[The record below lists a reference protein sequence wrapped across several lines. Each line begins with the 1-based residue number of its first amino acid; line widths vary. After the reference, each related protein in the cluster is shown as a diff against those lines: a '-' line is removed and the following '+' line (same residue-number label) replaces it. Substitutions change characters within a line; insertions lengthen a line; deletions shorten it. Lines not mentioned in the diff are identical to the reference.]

1 MRLLATIG
9 FASLLTLSAHAV
21 DNKELYE
28 KLDIMTHVID
38 RIKTSYVDEISDT
51 TLVED
56 AIEGML
62 TALDPHSSYLPEDA
76 MKSMTEQTKGE
87 FGGLGIEVTM
97 DRGVVKVVSPIEGT
111 PAYEAG
117 VEAGDLIIQIDGKDV
132 QGQTLSE
139 AVDQMRGKVGSDIKL
154 KVFRESERKAMDIT
168 ITRDIIK
175 IIPVKSR
182 LERDGVGYLRI
193 TTFNE
198 HVGKQIKKHLNDLK
212 KENEGEPLQGLV
224 LDLRN
229 NPGGLLSQAVAA
241 SDAFLEQG
249 EIVSTR
255 GRIENQN
262 QRYNARSGDVMEGA
276 PIVVLIN
283 GGSASASEIVAGAL
297 QDHNRAL
304 VLGTKSFGKGSVQT
318 IMQLPGNSGM
328 RLTTA
333 LYYTPSGR
341 SIQAKGIEPDI
352 EVKPLKVEDV
362 DVSDRPSEASLKG
375 HIELEKMLEEAG
387 EKLSSKDKKDKKDER
402 PYDYQL
408 ERAIDMVKALELWS
422 KKS

>member
-1 MRLLATIG
+1 MRLLATVG

-262 QRYNARSGDVMEGA
+262 QRYNARSGDVMDGA

>member
-1 MRLLATIG
+1 MRLFATVG

-139 AVDQMRGKVGSDIKL
+139 AVEQMRGKVGSDIKL

-198 HVGKQIKKHLNDLK
+198 HVGKQIKKHLTDLK

-262 QRYNARSGDVMEGA
+262 QRYNARSGDVMNGA

-304 VLGTKSFGKGSVQT
+304 VLGTQSFGKGSVQT

-408 ERAIDMVKALELWS
+408 ERAIDMAKAMELWS

>member
-1 MRLLATIG
+1 MRFLATLG
-9 FASLLTLSAHAV
+9 FASLLAVSANAS
-21 DNKELYE
+21 NEALYE

-51 TLVED
+51 SLVED

-111 PAYEAG
+111 PAYDAG
-117 VEAGDLIIQIDGKDV
+117 VEAGDLIIKIDDKDV
-132 QGQTLSE
+132 QGLTLSE
-139 AVDQMRGKVGSDIKL
+139 AVDMMRGKVGSDIKV
-154 KVFRESERKAMDIT
+154 KVFRESERKALDIV

-182 LERDGVGYLRI
+182 LERGGVGYLRI

-198 HVGKQIKKHLNDLK
+198 HVGREIKKHLKDLI
-212 KENEGEPLQGLV
+212 KENEGEALSGLV

-262 QRYNARSGDVMEGA
+262 QRYNARSGDHMNGS

-297 QDHNRAL
+297 QDHKRAL
-304 VLGTKSFGKGSVQT
+304 VIGTKSFGKGSVQT
-318 IMQLPGNSGM
+318 IMQLPGNAGM

-375 HIELEKMLEEAG
+375 HIELEKMLEDAG
-387 EKLSSKDKKDKKDER
+387 ETLSSKDEDKEDKR

-408 ERAIDMVKALELWS
+408 ERAIDTVKALGLWS
-422 KKS
+422 KKA

>member
-1 MRLLATIG
+1 MRLLLTLG
-9 FASLLTLSAHAV
+9 FASLLAFPAQA
-21 DNKELYE
+21 DNNELYE

-51 TLVED
+51 TLIDD

-62 TALDPHSSYLPEDA
+62 TSLDPHSSYLPEDA
-76 MKSMTEQTKGE
+76 MASMTEQTKGE

-111 PAYEAG
+111 PAYKAG
-117 VEAGDLIIQIDGKDV
+117 VKAGDLIIKIDDQDV
-132 QGQTLSE
+132 QGLTLSD
-139 AVDQMRGKVGSDIKL
+139 AVEMMRGKVGSDIKI
-154 KVFRESERKAMDIT
+154 KVFREDERKTMDIT

-182 LERDGVGYLRI
+182 LERDGIGYLRI

-198 HVGKQIKKHLNDLK
+198 HVGREIRSHLKDLV
-212 KENEGEPLQGLV
+212 KENEGNKLSGLV

-241 SDAFLEQG
+241 SDAFLDQG

-262 QRYNARSGDVMEGA
+262 QRYNARAGDEINGA

-297 QDHNRAL
+297 QDHKRGL

-352 EVKPLKVEDV
+352 EVKPLKVEEV
-362 DVSDRPSEASLKG
+362 EQGDRPSEASLKG

-387 EKLSSKDKKDKKDER
+387 EKRSDKDEDQDER

-408 ERAIDMVKALELWS
+408 ERAIDMVKALEVWS
-422 KKS
+422 SKS

>member
-1 MRLLATIG
+1 MRLFATVG

-21 DNKELYE
+21 DNKDLYE

-198 HVGKQIKKHLNDLK
+198 HVGKQIKKHLTDLQ
-212 KENEGEPLQGLV
+212 KENDGEPLQGLV

-262 QRYNARSGDVMEGA
+262 QRYNARSGDVMDGA

-387 EKLSSKDKKDKKDER
+387 EQLSSKDKKDKKDER